1 MNDLAKAS
9 GFDRRRHTGKCA
21 LYESEGLAVA
31 TAAFMEPNE
40 QAQRLEVVRV
50 GGDGP
55 LRVPERGVVGTE
67 SLVAQPENVERV
79 RILADVLDEFLE
91 TTDSRAV
98 VLEPECVRRPA
109 FQPRG
114 A

>member
-1 MNDLAKAS
+1 M
-9 GFDRRRHTGKCA
+9 
-21 LYESEGLAVA
+21 V
-31 TAAFMEPNE
+31 TAAFMQPNE

-50 GGDGP
+50 GADCP
-55 LRVPERGVVGTE
+55 LRVPERGIVGTE
-67 SLVAQPENVERV
+67 SLVAQPEDVERV

-91 TTDSRAV
+91 TTDGRAV